1 MQGSEDR
8 DSPIGFGLRKEDLLE
23 HRSGHTC
30 GNSDRAFIIVTYLL
44 VPLGLWATY
53 LSEAVSLSAI
63 IGVGVL
69 WFLSLLRT
77 LRRGRPLHAD
87 TQDGHAISPGFKNI
101 IGLIIIV
108 YFLIDVL
115 YISSSMLTTAVRL
128 LLVAQVVKL
137 FDINN
142 ERDLFQI
149 VIIVF
154 FQFLSVTSNTSTL
167 ILLPLFI
174 VAFILTFLWLVL
186 HHFKNE
192 ERDALELIKGG
203 DCVSGVHRWHLTP
216 AFFISTG
223 LISLASFLMTLLFF
237 FIMPRVE
244 VGFFQ
249 HRASPLIR
257 VAGFSEEIDLGEIGE
272 IKLSPSVVMRV
283 EFPTLKREPS
293 IQPHWRGRAFDFFDG
308 YRWIDTIGGKRM
320 LMPEEGSFRIGDG
333 GIENLLIQQII
344 LEPIDTSVLFT
355 APNSVR
361 LVGDFPYLK
370 IDRNGS
376 ISLPRPPSH
385 RLEYTVF
392 SRINEDKGRK
402 ETVSKAYLQM
412 PEGMEEAAALA
423 GRITEGISEPEDK
436 VKAIGAY
443 LKDNFKYNLY
453 ARWDAKRPVQ
463 SFLFETKEGYC
474 EQFATAMAIMLRSV
488 GVPTRLVTGFLSGE
502 WNGFGNYYLV
512 RQKDA
517 HSWVE
522 AYMPGRGWL
531 TFDPTPAVEV
541 PSTYTGALLPYLSL
555 FLDSMRLMWSRYII
569 RYSINDQQRVMEHV
583 RERTFR
589 IRDRS
594 ETIIKGIKDGI
605 KGLRSMAYPVFIITG
620 LVILLF
626 LLYRFGRDM
635 GFLHRYR
642 SITEG
647 DGIKDE
653 AIRIYRDML
662 KILKRRGIEK
672 SRSMTPLEFLCSLTG
687 LSQDELSAIGLITHA
702 YYTMRFGE
710 AGSFSLS
717 RDDLR
722 EAFDTI
728 RQ

>member
-1 MQGSEDR
+1 MENR
-8 DSPIGFGLRKEDLLE
+8 A
-23 HRSGHTC
+23 GHIC

-63 IGVGVL
+63 IGVGLL
-69 WFLSLLRT
+69 WFLSLLRA
-77 LRRGRPLHAD
+77 LWNGRLLLSDAH
-87 TQDGHAISPGFKNI
+87 GHTISPGLKNI

-108 YFLIDVL
+108 YFLIDAL
-115 YISSSMLTTAVRL
+115 YISSSILTTAVRL
-128 LLVAQVVKL
+128 LLIAQVVKL
-137 FDINN
+137 FDIDN

-167 ILLPLFI
+167 ILLPLFV

-186 HHFKNE
+186 YHFKKE

-203 DCVSGVHRWHLTP
+203 RCVNGIHRWRLTP

-223 LISLASFLMTLLFF
+223 VISLASFLMTLLFF

-244 VGFFQ
+244 VGLFQ
-249 HRASPLIR
+249 QRTSPLIR
-257 VAGFSEEIDLGEIGE
+257 VAGFSEEIDLGEIGD
-272 IKLSPSVVMRV
+272 IKLNPSIVMRV

-293 IQPHWRGRAFDFFDG
+293 VQPHWRGRAFDFFDG
-308 YRWIDTIGGKRM
+308 YRWIDTMGGKRIV
-320 LMPEEGSFRIGDG
+320 MPEEGSFRIGDG
-333 GIENLLIQQII
+333 GMDALLIQQII
-344 LEPIDTSVLFT
+344 LEPIDTNVIFT
-355 APNSVR
+355 SPGSVR

-370 IDRNGS
+370 IDRSGS
-376 ISLPRPPSH
+376 ISLPRPPSK
-385 RLEYTVF
+385 RIEYTVF
-392 SRINEDKGRK
+392 SRINEDKGRE
-402 ETVSKAYLQM
+402 ETVSNAYLQV
-412 PEGMEEAAALA
+412 PEGMEEVADLA
-423 GRITEGISEPEDK
+423 MSITEGISSPEDMA
-436 VKAIGAY
+436 KAIDAY

-453 ARWDAKRPVQ
+453 ARWDTKRPVQ

-522 AYMPGRGWL
+522 AYIPDRGWL

-541 PSTYTGALLPYLSL
+541 PSTYTRALLPYLSL

-569 RYSINDQQRVMEHV
+569 RYSMSDQQRVIEHV
-583 RERTFR
+583 RQKTLR
-589 IRDRS
+589 IRDS
-594 ETIIKGIKDGI
+594 SDSIIKGIKDGI
-605 KGLRSMAYPVFIITG
+605 KGLSRMVYPVLITTG
-620 LVILLF
+620 IFILLF
-626 LLYRFGRDM
+626 LLYRFAGDM
-635 GFLHRYR
+635 GFLQRYR
-642 SITEG
+642 AVREG
-647 DGIKDE
+647 DGIRHE
-653 AIRIYRDML
+653 AIRTYMDML
-662 KILKRRGIEK
+662 NILKRRGFEK
-672 SRSMTPLEFLCSLTG
+672 PRSMTPLEFLRSLTG

-702 YYTMRFGE
+702 YYTMRFGGS
-710 AGSFSLS
+710 GSFDIT

-722 EAFDTI
+722 GAFDTI